1 MNESLNRFFG
11 ITDEDVK
18 EFNNINNEIN
28 KIKENTSDKNISIC
42 KELINKKEKI
52 VKEKKIKAKLII
64 SLFKI
69 LITKK
74 LHTMKD
80 IIKTDNN
87 CNKNRI

>member
-11 ITDEDVK
+11 ITDDDVK

-52 VKEKKIKAKLII
+52 VKEK
-64 SLFKI
+64 
-69 LITKK
+69 
-74 LHTMKD
+74 
-80 IIKTDNN
+80 IIKS
-87 CNKNRI
+87 KNQLKTVIP

>member
-80 IIKTDNN
+80 INKTDNN